1 MYTNSI
7 KINLNTILNPEN
19 SDKYNIK
26 KYTFNNIVYNIAK
39 YNKPVLKS
47 LETSN
52 IDEFNELAK
61 CRSIILKNNKVVA
74 FSPPKSIGFDLFKNT
89 HSNIPESWAEDF
101 IDGTMINV
109 FFDNLNQIWEI
120 ATRSTV
126 GGNIIFFNDV
136 KNYKY
141 FNKNKTNIE
150 TNMETNIETEAQPNP
165 KTTNDNNYHNAT
177 FRTLFFEACNANNFN
192 LNTLDRR
199 FCYSFVLQHPVNRI
213 VTPTNMPMIYLI
225 KVYEI
230 VHNVDL
236 NTNVTINE
244 LNLQNFIS
252 TPPFIFLNTNV
263 KFVNKYPITN
273 YTDVETYYNSEN
285 IPYYCVGCMIYN
297 VDGSRSKIR
306 NNNYE
311 KVRKMRGNNPKLQ
324 YNYLCLKQENKVK
337 EFLQYYPEHNVIFN
351 KFKNLVYD
359 YTNGLFINYIS
370 CFIRKEKPLKE
381 YEFQYKNH
389 MYKLHEKFKS
399 ELKPNNKTID
409 KKFIIDY
416 VNSLHP
422 AQQMFIMNYNNYSHD
437 NYKQTV
443 KNETTE
449 VTTNEHDNNEVVMVE

>member
-19 SDKYNIK
+19 SDKYNVK

-52 IDEFNELAK
+52 MDEFNELAK

-89 HSNIPESWAEDF
+89 HSNISESWAEDF

-199 FCYSFVLQHPVNRI
+199 FSYSFVLQHPVNRI
-213 VTPTNMPMIYLI
+213 VTPTSMPMIYLI

-437 NYKQTV
+437 NYKNKA
-443 KNETTE
+443 KND
-449 VTTNEHDNNEVVMVE
+449 TNEHDNNELVMVE

>member
-19 SDKYNIK
+19 SDKYNVK

-89 HSNIPESWAEDF
+89 HSNISESWAEDF

-150 TNMETNIETEAQPNP
+150 TNMETNIETETQPNP

-213 VTPTNMPMIYLI
+213 VTPTSMPMIYLI

>member
-7 KINLNTILNPEN
+7 EINLNTILNPEN
-19 SDKYNIK
+19 SEKYNIK

-39 YNKPVLKS
+39 YNKQVLKS
-47 LETSN
+47 LEAN
-52 IDEFNELAK
+52 NKNDEFDELAK

-74 FSPPKSIGFDLFKNT
+74 FSPPKSIAFNLFKNKYN
-89 HSNIPESWAEDF
+89 NISESWVEDF

-109 FFDNLNQIWEI
+109 FFDNLNQVWEI

-126 GGNIIFFNDV
+126 GGNIIFYNDI

-141 FNKNKTNIE
+141 FNKNEK
-150 TNMETNIETEAQPNP
+150 NMDSNN
-165 KTTNDNNYHNAT
+165 NFFDNYHNAT
-177 FRTLFFEACNANNFN
+177 FRTLFFETCNANNFN

-199 FCYSFVLQHPVNRI
+199 FCYSFVLQHPLNRI
-213 VTPTNMPMIYLI
+213 VTPTVMPMIYLI

-230 VHNVDL
+230 LHNVEL
-236 NTNVTINE
+236 NTNVIINE
-244 LNLQNFIS
+244 INLQNFIS
-252 TPPFIFLNTNV
+252 TSPYIFLNTNV

-273 YTDVETYYNSEN
+273 YNDIETYYNNEN
-285 IPYYCVGCMIYN
+285 IPYYCVGCMVYSL
-297 VDGSRSKIR
+297 DGTRSKIR

-351 KFKNLVYD
+351 KFKNLAYD

-370 CFIRKEKPLKE
+370 CFIRKEKPLKD

-422 AQQMFIMNYNNYSHD
+422 AQQMFIMNYNNYSHET
-437 NYKQTV
+437 NQTDEPV
-443 KNETTE
+443 IN
-449 VTTNEHDNNEVVMVE
+449 

>member
-7 KINLNTILNPEN
+7 EINLNTILNPEN
-19 SDKYNIK
+19 SEKYNIK

-47 LETSN
+47 LEANNN
-52 IDEFNELAK
+52 IAEFNELAK

-89 HSNIPESWAEDF
+89 HSNISESWVEDF

-109 FFDNLNQIWEI
+109 FFDNLNQVWEI

-136 KNYKY
+136 KNYNY
-141 FNKNKTNIE
+141 FNKNETLNTND
-150 TNMETNIETEAQPNP
+150 TY
-165 KTTNDNNYHNAT
+165 DNNYHNAT
-177 FRTLFFEACNANNFN
+177 FRTLFFETCNANNFN

-213 VTPTNMPMIYLI
+213 VTPTSMPMIYLI

-252 TPPFIFLNTNV
+252 MPPFIFLNTNV

-273 YTDVETYYNSEN
+273 YEDVESYYNGQN
-285 IPYYCVGCMIYN
+285 IPYYCVGCMVYG

-370 CFIRKEKPLKE
+370 CFIRKEKPLKD

-437 NYKQTV
+437 NYKQKV
-443 KNETTE
+443 KNDTNDTTE
-449 VTTNEHDNNEVVMVE
+449 VTAAEVTTNQNDNSEVVMVE

>member
-7 KINLNTILNPEN
+7 EINLNNILNPEN
-19 SDKYNIK
+19 SEKYNIK
-26 KYTFNNIVYNIAK
+26 KYTFNNIIYNIAK
-39 YNKPVLKS
+39 YNKQVLKS
-47 LETSN
+47 LEAN
-52 IDEFNELAK
+52 NKNDEFDELAK

-74 FSPPKSIGFDLFKNT
+74 FSPPKSIAFNLFKNKYT
-89 HSNIPESWAEDF
+89 NISESWVEDF

-109 FFDNLNQIWEI
+109 FFDNLNQVWEI

-126 GGNIIFFNDV
+126 GGNIIFYNDI
-136 KNYKY
+136 KNYRY
-141 FNKNKTNIE
+141 FNKNEK
-150 TNMETNIETEAQPNP
+150 NM
-165 KTTNDNNYHNAT
+165 DSNNNFFEKYHNAT
-177 FRTLFFEACNANNFN
+177 FRTLFFETCNANNFN
-192 LNTLDRR
+192 INTLDRR
-199 FCYSFVLQHPVNRI
+199 FCYSFVLQHPLNRI
-213 VTPTNMPMIYLI
+213 VTPTVMPMIYLI

-230 VHNVDL
+230 VHNTEL
-236 NTNVTINE
+236 NTNVIINE
-244 LNLQNFIS
+244 INLQNFIS
-252 TPPFIFLNTNV
+252 SSPYIFLNTNV

-273 YTDVETYYNSEN
+273 YDDVETYYNNEN
-285 IPYYCVGCMIYN
+285 IPYYCVGCMVYS
-297 VDGSRSKIR
+297 VDGTRSKIR

-351 KFKNLVYD
+351 KFKNLAYD

-422 AQQMFIMNYNNYSHD
+422 AQQMFIMNYNNYSH
-437 NYKQTV
+437 
-443 KNETTE
+443 E
-449 VTTNEHDNNEVVMVE
+449 TNENSELVMS

>member
-1 MYTNSI
+1 MYTNRVE
-7 KINLNTILNPEN
+7 INLNNILNPEN
-19 SDKYNIK
+19 SEKYNIK
-26 KYTFNNIVYNIAK
+26 KYTFNNSVYNIVK
-39 YNKPVLKS
+39 YNKSILKS
-47 LETSN
+47 LEASN
-52 IDEFNELAK
+52 NINEFNELAK
-61 CRSIILKNNKVVA
+61 CRSIVLKNNKVVA
-74 FSPPKSIGFDLFKNT
+74 FSPPKSICFDYFKNKYT
-89 HSNIPESWAEDF
+89 NTSESWVEDF

-109 FFDNLNQIWEI
+109 FFDNLNQVWEI

-136 KNYKY
+136 KNYRY
-141 FNKNKTNIE
+141 FNKNKTN
-150 TNMETNIETEAQPNP
+150 METETEI
-165 KTTNDNNYHNAT
+165 DNNNNFFDNYHNAT
-177 FRTLFFEACNANNFN
+177 FRTLFFETCNANNFN

-199 FCYSFVLQHPVNRI
+199 FSYSFVLQHPVNRI
-213 VTPTNMPMIYLI
+213 VTPTNMPMLYLI

-230 VHNVDL
+230 VNNNDS
-236 NTNVTINE
+236 NTNVIINE

-252 TPPFIFLNTNV
+252 NPPFIFLNTNV
-263 KFVNKYPITN
+263 KFVNKYPINN
-273 YTDVETYYNSEN
+273 YEDVENYYNNEN

-297 VDGSRSKIR
+297 IDGSRSKIR

-351 KFKNLVYD
+351 KFKNITYD
-359 YTNGLFINYIS
+359 YTNQLFINYIS

-422 AQQMFIMNYNNYSHD
+422 AQQMFIMNYKNYSHD
-437 NYKQTV
+437 N
-443 KNETTE
+443 NFTTE
-449 VTTNEHDNNEVVMVE
+449 NEIN

>member
-1 MYTNSI
+1 M
-7 KINLNTILNPEN
+7 
-19 SDKYNIK
+19 
-26 KYTFNNIVYNIAK
+26 
-39 YNKPVLKS
+39 
-47 LETSN
+47 
-52 IDEFNELAK
+52 
-61 CRSIILKNNKVVA
+61 
-74 FSPPKSIGFDLFKNT
+74 
-89 HSNIPESWAEDF
+89 
-101 IDGTMINV
+101 
-109 FFDNLNQIWEI
+109 
-120 ATRSTV
+120 
-126 GGNIIFFNDV
+126 
-136 KNYKY
+136 
-141 FNKNKTNIE
+141 E
-150 TNMETNIETEAQPNP
+150 TNMETETEANP
-165 KTTNDNNYHNAT
+165 ETTNDNNYHNAT

-213 VTPTNMPMIYLI
+213 VTPTSMPMIYLI

-263 KFVNKYPITN
+263 KFVNKYTITN
-273 YTDVETYYNSEN
+273 YEDVETYNNSEN
-285 IPYYCVGCMIYN
+285 IPYYCVGFMIYG

-370 CFIRKEKPLKE
+370 CFIRKEKPLKD

-437 NYKQTV
+437 NYKNKA

-449 VTTNEHDNNEVVMVE
+449 TTETNETNEVVMVQ